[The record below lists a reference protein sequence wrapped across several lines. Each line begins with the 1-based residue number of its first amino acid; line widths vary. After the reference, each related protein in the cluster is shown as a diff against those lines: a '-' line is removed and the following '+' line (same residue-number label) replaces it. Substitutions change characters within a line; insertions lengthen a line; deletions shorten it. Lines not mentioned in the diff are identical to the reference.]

1 MCRPARLKIKAFICS
16 DRSLIGALHVRD
28 EFRPVRRPQ
37 THLPHRCGRQSP
49 SFISHVMS
57 CYTTSH
63 SQKFTRAW
71 DGVPRR
77 AGGERRSPP
86 SH

>member
-1 MCRPARLKIKAFICS
+1 MCRPAGLRNKAFIHS

-28 EFRPVRRPQ
+28 EYRAAVRRRICRIDVA
-37 THLPHRCGRQSP
+37 TDRLLSP
-49 SFISHVMS
+49 VMS
-57 CYTTSH
+57 CHTTSQ
-63 SQKFTRAW
+63 SQIFTPAW

-77 AGGERRSPP
+77 PGGERCSPP